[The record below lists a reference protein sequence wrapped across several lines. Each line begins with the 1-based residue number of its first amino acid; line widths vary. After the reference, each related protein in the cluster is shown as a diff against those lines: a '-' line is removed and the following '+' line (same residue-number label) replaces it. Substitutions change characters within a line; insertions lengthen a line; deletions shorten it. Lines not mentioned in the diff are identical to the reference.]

1 MKKLAIAL
9 SLFLCTGALVAAE
22 NHGSCDMAKDHHA
35 ANGKMCDMQKGKT
48 ASMTGQ
54 IFTKDNARYFKV
66 ADSGKSYPICEHSSA
81 KLDELGDNV
90 NVKVKARVIDCADHK
105 GQETLFIEK
114 ADKI

>member
-9 SLFLCTGALVAAE
+9 SFLLCTAVVFAAE

-35 ANGKMCDMQKGKT
+35 ANGKTCDMQKGKT
-48 ASMTGQ
+48 ASLTGH
-54 IFTKDNARYFKV
+54 IFTKENVRYFQAANTDK
-66 ADSGKSYPICEHSSA
+66 AYPICEHSTA
-81 KLDELGDNV
+81 ALDDLGDNV
-90 NVKVKARVIDCADHK
+90 NVRVKAKVIDCADHK